1 MDPRWLKETPTD
13 SPLDVYERPSELR
26 RAVRRAARVSCE
38 IVSHY
43 GDEPEIRLASDVS
56 PFGMWIETPM
66 PFHPG
71 AEIVVAFRSP
81 RHEGRE
87 MMVFATVTRIV
98 SGRKRSDRGPLGMGV
113 EFSDL
118 GANDREEMAMW
129 LAEAPPRPSRRAA

>member
-1 MDPRWLKETPTD
+1 MDPRLLEETPTD
-13 SPLDVYERPSELR
+13 APLDVSQRPSDTR
-26 RAVRRAARVSCE
+26 RALRRAARVSCE

-71 AEIVVAFRSP
+71 AEIVVAFRPP
-81 RHEGRE
+81 RGEGRE
-87 MMVFATVTRIV
+87 VLVFATVTRIV

-118 GANDREEMAMW
+118 GTRDRDEMTRW
-129 LAEAPPRPSRRAA
+129 LADVPARETRRAA